1 MGGAQGEGLAVPCL
15 QPLTPAL
22 ICPYHLIPLSGACS
36 LLLLMPSKSLAKNL
50 LVSCLKQ
57 TKRETDQPLHWT
69 PHSSSQLPSQ
79 KPLHLSSAYCPPTL
93 PSSSLTNGLLPLLSR
108 AGALSLHP
116 DSRPS
121 PFTWLLSTPPIPK
134 PHPHVGT
141 PSSSYPG
148 SVTLTGAPAPSSPIP
163 PVPLGQPSEDN
174 CPVATIRSHPLSQTP
189 FSASSGSIPTGPSIT

>member
-1 MGGAQGEGLAVPCL
+1 
-15 QPLTPAL
+15 
-22 ICPYHLIPLSGACS
+22 
-36 LLLLMPSKSLAKNL
+36 MPSKSLAKNL

-57 TKRETDQPLHWT
+57 KEKQTSRCTGPHTALHSYLPRSLCT
-69 PHSSSQLPSQ
+69 YPQLTVHP
-79 KPLHLSSAYCPPTL
+79 PCLPHLSPMVFCLCSPELGHCHSTPTL
-93 PSSSLTNGLLPLLSR
+93 
-108 AGALSLHP
+108 A
-116 DSRPS
+116 PS